1 MIHNHNVDQTIHIE
15 DNVTDIA
22 QKLSTP
28 PASSLHMDKALEAVK
43 DMLGLPSS
51 SALAAKMGI
60 SPQRILTWKKRNTL
74 APEFVE
80 FCINQNLDLNQI
92 FDAAAPCPVPS
103 GEADRTDPSLSLKI
117 PDHLREAMDA
127 GADLC
132 LLAGCIRPPLK
143 HIKSLKITSD
153 QIVSC
158 LHMHL
163 NFLEHAI
170 HVLPQ
175 HIALIRIIGNNM
187 APWVTD
193 GDMVIIDTSLT
204 TIVND
209 APYILQYDGVLVA
222 KRLVR
227 RQDGMILAK
236 SDSLYCEE
244 EVFAPESL
252 PKIVGRIVRRLV
264 R

>member
-1 MIHNHNVDQTIHIE
+1 MICNQFVDIRFRNE
-15 DNVTDIA
+15 DVMTDTA
-22 QKLSTP
+22 PQNATTT
-28 PASSLHMDKALEAVK
+28 AVNMGNALETVK
-43 DMLGLPSS
+43 DMLGLKSS
-51 SALAAKMGI
+51 SALANKMGVA
-60 SPQRILTWKKRNTL
+60 PQRILTWKKRNTL
-74 APEFVE
+74 STEFVE
-80 FCINQNLDLNQI
+80 FCISQLLDLNQVFSSPI
-92 FDAAAPCPVPS
+92 NLSYPTISYPQDSPTLL
-103 GEADRTDPSLSLKI
+103 TDPILLQKSIES
-117 PDHLREAMDA
+117 

-132 LLAGCIRPPLK
+132 LQAGCVRPP
-143 HIKSLKITSD
+143 IKSIKSINLDSD
-153 QIVSC
+153 QIVGC

-175 HIALIRIIGNNM
+175 HIALIRIVGNNM

-209 APYILQYDGVLVA
+209 APYILQYDSVLVA

-227 RQDGMILAK
+227 RQNGMIVAT
-236 SDSLYCEE
+236 SDSSYCED
-244 EVFAPESL
+244 EVFSPETL
-252 PKIVGRIVRRLV
+252 PRIIGRIVRRLV

>member
-1 MIHNHNVDQTIHIE
+1 
-15 DNVTDIA
+15 
-22 QKLSTP
+22 
-28 PASSLHMDKALEAVK
+28 
-43 DMLGLPSS
+43 
-51 SALAAKMGI
+51 
-60 SPQRILTWKKRNTL
+60 
-74 APEFVE
+74 
-80 FCINQNLDLNQI
+80 
-92 FDAAAPCPVPS
+92 
-103 GEADRTDPSLSLKI
+103 
-117 PDHLREAMDA
+117 
-127 GADLC
+127 
-132 LLAGCIRPPLK
+132 
-143 HIKSLKITSD
+143 
-153 QIVSC
+153 
-158 LHMHL
+158 
-163 NFLEHAI
+163 
-170 HVLPQ
+170 
-175 HIALIRIIGNNM
+175 M
-187 APWVTD
+187 APWATD

>member
-1 MIHNHNVDQTIHIE
+1 MTSTAHQTG
-15 DNVTDIA
+15 
-22 QKLSTP
+22 ST
-28 PASSLHMDKALEAVK
+28 ASLNMERALNITK
-43 DMLGLPSS
+43 DMLGLTSS

-60 SPQRILTWKKRNTL
+60 APQRLLTWKKRNTL
-74 APEFVE
+74 APEFIE
-80 FCINQNLDLNQI
+80 FCIDRGLDLNKI
-92 FDAAAPCPVPS
+92 FSAAPACPGRPI
-103 GEADRTDPSLSLKI
+103 ETTHTDPLFSLI
-117 PDHLREAMDA
+117 APEHLREAIEA
-127 GADLC
+127 GADFC
-132 LLAGCIRPPLK
+132 LSAGCIRPPLK
-143 HIKSLKITSD
+143 HIKSHNITSD

-187 APWVTD
+187 APWATD